1 MSCPFVA
8 AGSSPKARGLTP
20 RKRAGAA
27 FAVASTR
34 GRDTLPPVPFS
45 ALLST
50 PTKATGQPPVTIINL
65 DTTSGK
71 SARKTKSRLR
81 SQQKDQEG
89 EDHEEGHEGK
99 EPITSKAAVLP
110 VLKAVG
116 RRVTFANN
124 LVDYKVIGSRDPP
137 EQVPQEKENDQEI
150 SNTGIEFKDSALHME
165 LLGGIRSHSTPE
177 EVDEEEQDEDEDE
190 EAVVVDTKG
199 DEETETVF
207 EYRNLALHK
216 ELLGSQIQK
225 GEDEPEDDVRQASES
240 SEAKTDGS
248 RSPQMMMMGGSE
260 SDEDEDVACMGSP
273 PSALDLSHED
283 AHVSSTKL
291 EVCYK
296 DSPVGTSSHG
306 KLDVVQE
313 ECDDEVQV
321 LEVHECV
328 DLIHTKKQLAVVLP
342 PCNDEEII
350 GCSNNYHVDEEA
362 DLDERF
368 TPNHRGFGELECG
381 KEEVPT
387 SSGPSDAQNL
397 DEEASRKESGG
408 HDHPAETKM
417 NHPLVVTPSSSGG
430 GISNNNRLIAPLEK
444 IQSNIESTLAKANQ
458 ILGKLSMWRADAE
471 KKMAEGYWEPKFSTV
486 VEGISPVVSK
496 VDDQQPIEFAAII
509 PAHDEP
515 RAERDLPSAKKA
527 RISPKAASSPK
538 KSLDVCED
546 VVVVAEGEI
555 PSAKKARISTTTDAL
570 PGVDKENQTHKGL
583 EETTG
588 SKQISDHG
596 KDKKKVAHVHL
607 FGDDDAFATVS
618 PCWSTHECVG
628 LITRPLVL
636 ERVSSCVNV

>member
-1 MSCPFVA
+1 MSFPFVI

-71 SARKTKSRLR
+71 SAKKTKSRLR
-81 SQQKDQEG
+81 SQQKDQEE
-89 EDHEEGHEGK
+89 EDQEEGHEDT
-99 EPITSKAAVLP
+99 EPITSEAAVLP

-137 EQVPQEKENDQEI
+137 EQALQAEEEDKDI
-150 SNTGIEFKDSALHME
+150 SNPGIEFKDSALHME

-177 EVDEEEQDEDEDE
+177 EVEEEEQDEE
-190 EAVVVDTKG
+190 EEEEVVVVDTEG

-207 EYRNLALHK
+207 EYRNAALHK
-216 ELLGSQIQK
+216 ELLGSQVHK
-225 GEDEPEDDVRQASES
+225 GEGEPDKDVRQTSES
-240 SEAKTDGS
+240 SEPKTDGR
-248 RSPQMMMMGGSE
+248 RSPQMMMGGSE

-283 AHVSSTKL
+283 AHVNSAES

-296 DSPVGTSSHG
+296 DSPVRTSPNG
-306 KLDVVQE
+306 KMDVVE
-313 ECDDEVQV
+313 EEHDNEVQV
-321 LEVHECV
+321 LEVHECI
-328 DLIHTKKQLAVVLP
+328 DLIHMKKDLAVGLP
-342 PCNDEEII
+342 PCNKEETI

-362 DLDERF
+362 DLDRRF
-368 TPNHRGFGELECG
+368 TPNNRGSGELECG
-381 KEEVPT
+381 EAT
-387 SSGPSDAQNL
+387 SSGPSNTQNL
-397 DEEASRKESGG
+397 GEEASGKESGS
-408 HDHPAETKM
+408 HQHLAETKM
-417 NHPLVVTPSSSGG
+417 NHPLDVTTSSSGG
-430 GISNNNRLIAPLEK
+430 HISNNKRLIAPLDK

-486 VEGISPVVSK
+486 VEGISTAVSK
-496 VDDQQPIEFAAII
+496 VEEQQPIESAATL
-509 PAHDEP
+509 PHEEP
-515 RAERDLPSAKKA
+515 KIERDLPSAKKA
-527 RISPKAASSPK
+527 RISPKATSSPK
-538 KSLDVCED
+538 KKNLDVCD
-546 VVVVAEGEI
+546 VVVVVEGEI
-555 PSAKKARISTTTDAL
+555 PSAKKARISTTTDPL

-583 EETTG
+583 EEMSS
-588 SKQISDHG
+588 SKQVSDHG
-596 KDKKKVAHVHL
+596 KDKIKVAHLHL
-607 FGDDDAFATVS
+607 FGNDDVFCNSLPWT
-618 PCWSTHECVG
+618 T
-628 LITRPLVL
+628 
-636 ERVSSCVNV
+636 

>member
-1 MSCPFVA
+1 MSFPFVA

-81 SQQKDQEG
+81 SQQKDQEE
-89 EDHEEGHEGK
+89 EDQEEGHEDK

-110 VLKAVG
+110 GLKAVG

-137 EQVPQEKENDQEI
+137 KQVPQEEENDQEM

-177 EVDEEEQDEDEDE
+177 EVEEEQDEDE

-216 ELLGSQIQK
+216 ELLGSQIHK
-225 GEDEPEDDVRQASES
+225 GEDEPEEDVRQACEAL
-240 SEAKTDGS
+240 EAKTDGS
-248 RSPQMMMMGGSE
+248 RSPQMMMGGSE
-260 SDEDEDVACMGSP
+260 SDGDEDVACMGSP
-273 PSALDLSHED
+273 PSALDLSYED
-283 AHVSSTKL
+283 AHVNSTEL
-291 EVCYK
+291 EVCSK
-296 DSPVGTSSHG
+296 DSPVGTYG
-306 KLDVVQE
+306 QLDVVQE
-313 ECDDEVQV
+313 EVDDEVQV

-328 DLIHTKKQLAVVLP
+328 DLIHTKKKLAVVLP

-350 GCSNNYHVDEEA
+350 GCSNKYHVDEEA
-362 DLDERF
+362 DLRRD
-368 TPNHRGFGELECG
+368 HQGYGELECG

-397 DEEASRKESGG
+397 DEEDSRKESGG
-408 HDHPAETKM
+408 HHHLAETKM
-417 NHPLVVTPSSSGG
+417 NHPLVVTTSSSGG

-486 VEGISPVVSK
+486 VEGTSPVVSK
-496 VDDQQPIEFAAII
+496 VDEQQPIEFAATI
-509 PAHDEP
+509 PVHDEP

-527 RISPKAASSPK
+527 RISPKATSSPK
-538 KSLDVCED
+538 KNLDVCED

-583 EETTG
+583 EETTS
-588 SKQISDHG
+588 SKQISDNG
-596 KDKKKVAHVHL
+596 KDKKKVAHLHL

-618 PCWSTHECVG
+618 FVG
-628 LITRPLVL
+628 VPM
-636 ERVSSCVNV
+636 NV

>member
-1 MSCPFVA
+1 MSFPFVA
-8 AGSSPKARGLTP
+8 AGSSPKTRGLTP
-20 RKRAGAA
+20 KKRAGAA

-81 SQQKDQEG
+81 SQQKDQEE
-89 EDHEEGHEGK
+89 EDQEEGHEDK

-137 EQVPQEKENDQEI
+137 KQVPQEEENDQEI

-177 EVDEEEQDEDEDE
+177 EVEDE
-190 EAVVVDTKG
+190 EGVVVDTKG

-216 ELLGSQIQK
+216 ELLGSQIHK
-225 GEDEPEDDVRQASES
+225 GEDEPEDVRQASEAL
-240 SEAKTDGS
+240 EAKTDGS
-248 RSPQMMMMGGSE
+248 RSPQMMMGGSE

-283 AHVSSTKL
+283 AHVNSTEL
-291 EVCYK
+291 EVCSK

-313 ECDDEVQV
+313 EVDDEVQV

-328 DLIHTKKQLAVVLP
+328 DLIHTKKKLAVVLP

-362 DLDERF
+362 DLDGRF

-397 DEEASRKESGG
+397 DEEDSRKESGG
-408 HDHPAETKM
+408 HHHLAETKM
-417 NHPLVVTPSSSGG
+417 NHPLVVTTSSSGG

-496 VDDQQPIEFAAII
+496 VDEQQPIEFAATI
-509 PAHDEP
+509 PVHDEP

-527 RISPKAASSPK
+527 RISPKATSSPK
-538 KSLDVCED
+538 KNLDVCED

-555 PSAKKARISTTTDAL
+555 PSAKKARISTTTDPL
-570 PGVDKENQTHKGL
+570 PGVDKENQIHKGL
-583 EETTG
+583 EETTN

-596 KDKKKVAHVHL
+596 KDKKKVAHLHL
-607 FGDDDAFATVS
+607 FGEMMLLQQS
-618 PCWSTHECVG
+618 P
-628 LITRPLVL
+628 LL
-636 ERVSSCVNV
+636 EYP

>member
-1 MSCPFVA
+1 MSFCSDPWYHFPFTLGAHSKVSFPFVA

-50 PTKATGQPPVTIINL
+50 PTKAAGQPPVTIINL

-81 SQQKDQEG
+81 SHQKDQEE
-89 EDHEEGHEGK
+89 EDQEEGHDDK

-124 LVDYKVIGSRDPP
+124 LVDYKVIGTRDPP
-137 EQVPQEKENDQEI
+137 EQVPQEEENDQEI

-177 EVDEEEQDEDEDE
+177 EVEEEEQDEDEDD

-199 DEETETVF
+199 DKETQTVF

-216 ELLGSQIQK
+216 ELLGSQIHK
-225 GEDEPEDDVRQASES
+225 GEDKPEEDVRQASEA

-248 RSPQMMMMGGSE
+248 RSPQMLMGGSE

-273 PSALDLSHED
+273 PSALDISYED
-283 AHVSSTKL
+283 THVNSTEL
-291 EVCYK
+291 EVCSK
-296 DSPVGTSSHG
+296 DSPVGMSSHG
-306 KLDVVQE
+306 KMDAVQKE
-313 ECDDEVQV
+313 FDDEVHV

-350 GCSNNYHVDEEA
+350 GGSNNYHGDEEA
-362 DLDERF
+362 DLDGRF
-368 TPNHRGFGELECG
+368 TPNHRGFGELECD

-387 SSGPSDAQNL
+387 SSGPSDAQKL

-408 HDHPAETKM
+408 HHLLEETKM
-417 NHPLVVTPSSSGG
+417 SHPFVVTTSSSGE
-430 GISNNNRLIAPLEK
+430 GIGNHNRLIAPLDK

-471 KKMAEGYWEPKFSTV
+471 KKMAEGYWEPKFSTF
-486 VEGISPVVSK
+486 VEGISTAVSK
-496 VDDQQPIEFAAII
+496 VEEQQPIEFAATI
-509 PAHDEP
+509 PVDDEP

-527 RISPKAASSPK
+527 RISPKATSSPK
-538 KSLDVCED
+538 KNLEVCED

-583 EETTG
+583 EETTN

-618 PCWSTHECVG
+618 FVG
-628 LITRPLVL
+628 VP
-636 ERVSSCVNV
+636 